1 MRRITQYIH
10 QIPKWPAF
18 HWNDKLVLEPLAM
31 VRHNQGKLIGR
42 MESMGFRLRENASLQ
57 TLTMEIVKSSEIEGE
72 VLPQDQVRSSLA
84 RKLGIDAVGL
94 IPSDRHVDG
103 IVELMLNATLHYDQP
118 LSAERLFEW
127 HSLLFPTGK
136 SGMYKITVG
145 NWRTDEQGPM
155 QVVSGAMGRER
166 IHYEAPGAARLNTEM
181 NLFLTWFNTVHQI
194 DPVLK
199 AAVAHFWF
207 VTIHPFDDGNG
218 RIARAITDMQLAR
231 SDGSVQR
238 FYSMSAQIRKE
249 RNEYYDILEKSQ
261 SATLDI
267 TNWIQWFIAC
277 LDRSIMATEEQL
289 TGVLSK
295 AKFWEQHNTKLLND
309 RQQTMLNKLLD
320 GFDGK
325 LTTGKWSK
333 ITRCSPDTA
342 LRDIQFLMEQNILEK
357 EDGGGR
363 STSYRIKKVN

>member
-10 QIPKWPAF
+10 QIPEWPSF
-18 HWNDKLVLEPLAM
+18 HCDDKLVLEPLGL
-31 VRHNQGKLIGR
+31 VRHHQGKLIGR
-42 MESMGFRLRENASLQ
+42 MESMGFRLREDASLQ
-57 TLTMEIVKSSEIEGE
+57 NLTMEIVKSSEIEGE
-72 VLPQDQVRSSLA
+72 VLPHDQVRSSLA
-84 RKLGIDAVGL
+84 RKLGIDAAGL

-103 IVELMLNATLHYDQP
+103 IVELMLDATQHYDQP
-118 LSAERLFEW
+118 LSAKRLFEW

-145 NWRTDEQGPM
+145 NWRTDEQGAM
-155 QVVSGAMGRER
+155 QVISGAMGRER
-166 IHYEAPGAARLNTEM
+166 IHYEAPEAVRLNTEM

-194 DPVLK
+194 DSVLK
-199 AAVAHFWF
+199 AAIAHFWF

-231 SDGSVQR
+231 SDGSAQR

-249 RNEYYDILEKSQ
+249 RNEYYNVLEKSQ

-267 TNWIQWFIAC
+267 TAWIRWFMEC
-277 LDRSIMATEEQL
+277 LDRSIMATEEDL
-289 TGVLSK
+289 TGILRK
-295 AKFWEQHNTKLLND
+295 AKFWEQQTTKLLND
-309 RQQTMLNKLLD
+309 RQRTMLNKLLD

-333 ITRCSPDTA
+333 ITKCSPDTA

-363 STSYRIKKVN
+363 STSYRIKKG